1 MKKDIIHLSESVTFS
16 YEPKLYV
23 NVCGSEYPLNE
34 NQVHKIFEGLFNG
47 LNDHLS
53 VREFRDKVKEEAG
66 E

>member
-1 MKKDIIHLSESVTFS
+1 MKDIIHLSESVTFS

-23 NVCGSEYPLNE
+23 NVFGSAYPLNE
-34 NQVHKIFEGLFNG
+34 DQVHKIFEGLFNG

-53 VREFRDKVKEEAG
+53 VKEFRDKVNEEAG